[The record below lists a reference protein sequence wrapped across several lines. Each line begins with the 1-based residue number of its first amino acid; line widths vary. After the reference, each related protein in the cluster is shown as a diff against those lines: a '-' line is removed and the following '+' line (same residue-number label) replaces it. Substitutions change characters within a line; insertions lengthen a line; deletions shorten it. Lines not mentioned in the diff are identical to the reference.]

1 MIDLEIN
8 KNLIG
13 ALIGLIKAIE
23 GNEDIINDNTNNIIK
38 NAILAFNTINHEE
51 IIDILHDEKK
61 RLIPDCLTCKTPC
74 GKGLDYDVNDLILE
88 NPKIIEIKIEILNK
102 IYELAL
108 NDKLFINMNVI
119 YIALYSINM
128 SYKYESFEKI
138 INQIN
143 KINSTNP

>member
-38 NAILAFNTINHEE
+38 NAILALNTINHEE
-51 IIDILHDEKK
+51 IIDILHNEKK
-61 RLIPDCLTCKTPC
+61 RLIPDCLICKTPC

-88 NPKIIEIKIEILNK
+88 NPEIIEIKTEILNK

-119 YIALYSINM
+119 YTALYSINM
-128 SYKYESFEKI
+128 RYKYESFEEI
-138 INQIN
+138 IKQIN
-143 KINSTNP
+143 KISSTNP